1 MTEQATPDVGLHV
14 RAYRTERGLSLRALA
29 ALCDLSANTISLI
42 ERGVTSPSVSTLHR
56 LSIALGVPIA
66 AFFVEQGDEV
76 KIVLTRADER
86 PRSGS
91 ASVLLESLGS
101 GLEDQACEPFIV
113 TLKPGAT
120 SGRQEMVHEG
130 QELVYCLQG
139 TLDYEIDG
147 EHYRLDQGDA
157 LLFRADLS
165 HRWKNPGSE
174 PSIFLMMM
182 QVTPKVHESV
192 NQHLHP

>member
-1 MTEQATPDVGLHV
+1 M
-14 RAYRTERGLSLRALA
+14 
-29 ALCDLSANTISLI
+29 
-42 ERGVTSPSVSTLHR
+42 
-56 LSIALGVPIA
+56 PIA

-120 SGRQEMVHEG
+120 SGRRDMIHEG

-157 LLFRADLS
+157 LLFRADLA
-165 HRWKNPGSE
+165 HRWKNPGRE
-174 PSIFLMMM
+174 PAIFLMMM

-192 NQHLHP
+192 EQHLHP